1 MAVFDVGST
10 GITQNP
16 VTQSM
21 DHPAYGWRG
30 LHSDNSQAASP
41 RLQKAEPLQ
50 PSAFWTASP
59 ALSKVEW
66 RTGVTSDR
74 RFTFWEAGGSAD
86 TAAALGLGLHFTAR
100 TNPVLDQ
107 QLTQWYTINSQLGL
121 PQGWDVA
128 LKCTG
133 KCKPLQSV
141 LLPPFKNKAVL
152 NTGTQQEEKT
162 LLQNSLL
169 RFWQH

>member
-1 MAVFDVGST
+1 MDGEVCIQTTARLHHPDCKKLNHSNRLHFGRRPQHSAKWSGGLGSPQT
-10 GITQNP
+10 EG
-16 VTQSM
+16 S
-21 DHPAYGWRG
+21 
-30 LHSDNSQAASP
+30 HSGK
-41 RLQKAEPLQ
+41 L
-50 PSAFWTASP
+50 
-59 ALSKVEW
+59 
-66 RTGVTSDR
+66 
-74 RFTFWEAGGSAD
+74 GGSAD

-121 PQGWDVA
+121 PQGRDVA

-152 NTGTQQEEKT
+152 NMGTQQEKKHYCKT
-162 LLQNSLL
+162 HCSDSGSIKV
-169 RFWQH
+169 